1 VSSIQALTAGVRGL
15 AREDLAGRDESAL
28 GAELVEMRRLADA
41 LEAEWLRR
49 LRAFDARGG
58 AEGFGAVS
66 TAGWLR
72 AACRLSPG
80 VARAR
85 VRLARRLPDLPAT
98 QVAFAAGEITAE
110 HARLVATAVE
120 ELADALG
127 PDPAAPADGEPPAAD
142 GAGADETTPA
152 DGVGAAAAPVAGG
165 DSAGVVGAAERA
177 LVEVARRT
185 DPLRLRREIV
195 HARHALAP
203 EAVLAEAERG
213 YARRWLS
220 VSATFD
226 GMVAVDGLLD
236 AEGGAVLL
244 AAVMPLAQPAGPADA
259 RSAGQRRADA
269 LVELARRQLDAG
281 SLPAL
286 GAERPHLTVVA
297 DLATLEARAG
307 ARAAETG
314 WRGPVCGEAARRIAC
329 DAAISRVIT
338 GPDSQ
343 PLDVG
348 RRTRTTP
355 PAIRTALHVR
365 DGGCRFP
372 GCDRPPA
379 WTDAHHLQHW
389 IDGGPTRLDNLV
401 LLCRGHHRVV
411 HETGWQL
418 TPGPNNTWTATPP
431 PTPKSR
437 GPDAL
442 AA

>member
-1 VSSIQALTAGVRGL
+1 VSSIAAVRAAVG
-15 AREDLAGRDESAL
+15 ELAGDDPARDASTL
-28 GAELVEMRRLADA
+28 GAELVELRRLAEA
-41 LEAEWLRR
+41 LEAQWLRR
-49 LRAFDARGG
+49 LRAFDTSGG
-58 AEGFGAVS
+58 AEAFGAVS

-72 AACRLSPG
+72 AACRLAPG
-80 VARAR
+80 VARER

-98 QVAFAAGEITAE
+98 AAAFAAGEITGE
-110 HARLVATAVE
+110 HARLVATAVD

-127 PDPAAPADGEPPAAD
+127 PKSLPASDPVSADD
-142 GAGADETTPA
+142 AGAVEPEPLTGPE
-152 DGVGAAAAPVAGG
+152 AAE
-165 DSAGVVGAAERA
+165 VVLVAAERA

-203 EAVLAEAERG
+203 DVVAAEAER
-213 YARRWLS
+213 AFERRWLS

-226 GMVAVDGLLD
+226 GMVAVDGVLD

-244 AAVMPLAQPAGPADA
+244 AAVMPLAQPAGPDDI
-259 RSAGQRRADA
+259 RTAGQRRADA
-269 LVELARRQLDAG
+269 LVDLARRQLDAG
-281 SLPAL
+281 GLPAL
-286 GAERPHLTVVA
+286 GGERPHLTVVA

-314 WRGPVCGEAARRIAC
+314 WRGPLCGEAARRLAC
-329 DAAISRVIT
+329 DAAVARVIT

-348 RRTRTTP
+348 RRTRTIP

-372 GCDRPPA
+372 GCDRPAP
-379 WTDAHHLQHW
+379 WTDAHHLHHW
-389 IDGGPTRLDNLV
+389 VDGGPTSLDNLV
-401 LLCRGHHRVV
+401 LLCRTHHRAV

-418 TPGPNNTWTATPP
+418 TPGPDGTWTATA
-431 PTPKSR
+431 PKPKIR